1 MLFEI
6 NLRLFKREI
15 SQQLVHFS
23 GTRVPG
29 YHAATGVI
37 EPGRNYPRAPMTV
50 IVFKSFKSFVTLRP
64 GGGGVHLNI
73 SKKW

>member
-1 MLFEI
+1 MLLKI

-15 SQQLVHFS
+15 YQQLVHFP

-50 IVFKSFKSFVTLRP
+50 VVFKSYVTARP
-64 GGGGVHLNI
+64 GGGEVHLNI

>member
-15 SQQLVHFS
+15 YQQLVHFP

-29 YHAATGVI
+29 NHAATGVI
-37 EPGRNYPRAPMTV
+37 WTGYPLPAGTNESGSV
-50 IVFKSFKSFVTLRP
+50 QIF
-64 GGGGVHLNI
+64 
-73 SKKW
+73 W

>member
-15 SQQLVHFS
+15 SQQLMHFP

-29 YHAATGVI
+29 CN
-37 EPGRNYPRAPMTV
+37 PRN
-50 IVFKSFKSFVTLRP
+50 P
-64 GGGGVHLNI
+64 GGFGEVA
-73 SKKW
+73 KKIT